1 MTSEWLSREA
11 VVTVKAYPNP
21 SVKYHETV
29 CVAAITREEGW
40 VRLYPM
46 QFRTLP
52 FEKRF
57 KKYQRITLNMQK
69 HPQDARPESY
79 RPDELSIVAGDVI
92 DAGKSWSK
100 RWEWIQPTI
109 SASMCEI
116 QRLQEQNGKSLGV
129 FKPKKILDF
138 IIEDDVGTWSGR
150 KEAEL
155 DQMSLFDEQ
164 PDRLEKIP
172 MIFKYKYIC
181 NEDACRGH
189 MQSIIDWELMEL
201 YRNVRDKAATVDEIK
216 AKIRMKYF
224 DQLCGTDRDT
234 HFFTGNH
241 SRFPG
246 TFMIL
251 GVFWPPIKAA
261 SAREQRGL
269 F

>member
-1 MTSEWLSREA
+1 MTPEWLSREA

-52 FEKRF
+52 KDKRF
-57 KKYQRITLNMQK
+57 KKYQRITLKMQK
-69 HPQDARPESY
+69 QEQDARPESY

-92 DAGKSWSK
+92 SSGNAWSK
-100 RWEWIQPTI
+100 RWEWIRPTV
-109 SASMCEI
+109 STSMCEI
-116 QRLQEQNGKSLGV
+116 QRRQKENGKSLGV
-129 FKPKKILDF
+129 FKPKQVLDF
-138 IIEDDVGTWSGR
+138 IIEDDVGTWSGK

-155 DQMSLFDEQ
+155 DQMILFDEQ
-164 PDRLEKIP
+164 PNRLEKIP
-172 MIFKYKYIC
+172 MIFKYRYIC
-181 NEDACRGH
+181 DEEGCRGH
-189 MQSIIDWELMEL
+189 TQSIIDWELMEL
-201 YRNVRDKAATVDEIK
+201 YRNVRNTTASVDEIK
-216 AKIRMKYF
+216 AKIRSKYF
-224 DQLCGTDRDT
+224 DELCGAGKDT

-251 GVFWPPIKAA
+251 GVFWPPIPPA
-261 SAREQRGL
+261 SARAQKGL

>member
-52 FEKRF
+52 FDKRF
-57 KKYQRITLNMQK
+57 KKYQRITLKMQK
-69 HPQDARPESY
+69 HPQDSRPESY
-79 RPDELSIVAGDVI
+79 RPDELSIEAGEVI
-92 DAGKSWSK
+92 DSDKGWSR
-100 RWEWIQPTI
+100 RWEWIQPTV
-109 SASMCEI
+109 SGSMCEI
-116 QRLQEQNGKSLGV
+116 QRLQAENGKSLGV
-129 FKPKKILDF
+129 FKPKQVLDF
-138 IIEDDVGTWSGR
+138 VIEDASETFSG
-150 KEAEL
+150 KQEAEL

-172 MIFKYKYIC
+172 MIFKYRYLC
-181 NEDACRGH
+181 NEEGCRGH
-189 MQSIIDWELMEL
+189 AQSIIDWELMEL
-201 YRNVRDKAATVDEIK
+201 YRNVRDSSESVEEIK
-216 AKIRMKYF
+216 HKIRQKYF
-224 DQLCGTDRDT
+224 DQMCGAGRDT
-234 HFFTGNH
+234 HFFTGSH
-241 SRFPG
+241 SKYPQ

-251 GVFWPPIKAA
+251 GVFWPPVRSAGAA
-261 SAREQRGL
+261 SQRGL